1 MAQAAAALAMARL
14 GSSEVFLTT
23 ARSHLL
29 VSALRL
35 SFFTIAWNGVVG
47 VTALV
52 VSVKDGSL
60 ALAGFALSALLDSSA
75 SAMLVWRFRKEQRDP
90 RGADAFEQRAQAGIA
105 LAMLLVGL
113 YISQQAVRALVGG
126 SHPDASAFG
135 VGLAAISLVVL
146 PLLARMKL
154 SLASRLESAALRGDG
169 VLTLAATV
177 LAAITLTALLLD
189 SAFAW
194 WWSDPIAALLIATAL
209 VVEATRLCLRHRFG

>member
-1 MAQAAAALAMARL
+1 MAQAPSAPSGDPFRV
-14 GSSEVFLTT
+14 SEVLTT

-47 VTALV
+47 VAALI
-52 VSVKDGSL
+52 VSVIDGSL
-60 ALAGFALSALLDSSA
+60 ALGGFAFSALLDSSA

-90 RGADAFEQRAQAGIA
+90 TAADAFERRAQAGIA

-113 YISQQAVRALVGG
+113 YIGQQAVRALGGG
-126 SHPDASAFG
+126 SHPEASAFG
-135 VGLAAISLVVL
+135 VGLAAMSLVAL

-169 VLTLAATV
+169 VLTLAAAV

-194 WWSDPIAALLIATAL
+194 WWADPIAALLIATAL
-209 VVEATRLCLRHRFG
+209 VVEATRLSLRHRFG